1 MNTILVG
8 NGYWGNIVKNKL
20 EKYTNLL
27 DILDSKSN
35 LDDVIDK
42 YDLDFVFICSS
53 TNSHYDLVKKII
65 NKKINVFC
73 EKPFTGDFFKSKQLF
88 KLAKENNIKLY
99 VDNIFLDRKEY
110 LKIDKSLINKSNS
123 IYFKWTKKDLNIK
136 EDLINSLLYH
146 DIYILFS
153 LSMNFEWRIEYFFMN
168 DYILDL
174 ELAFLDKKVKFY
186 YNRNCED
193 REKTLTIDNNFFD
206 FSKPENDPLEDIII
220 NISNNYYIDYLYNEE
235 ITLKTLEFI
244 KNIRECDNK

>member
-1 MNTILVG
+1 MNTILIG

-20 EKYTNLL
+20 EKFTNLL
-27 DILDSKSN
+27 SILDSKSN
-35 LDDVIDK
+35 IDEVIDK
-42 YDLDFVFICSS
+42 HDINFVFICSS

-73 EKPFTGDFFKSKQLF
+73 EKPFTGDFFKSKELF
-88 KLAKENNIKLY
+88 KLAKDNNIKLY

-110 LKIDKSLINKSNS
+110 LKIDKNIINKSNN
-123 IYFKWTKKDLNIK
+123 IYFKWVKKDLNVK

-168 DYILDL
+168 DYILNLDL
-174 ELAFLDKKVKFY
+174 SYLDKKVKFH
-186 YNRNCED
+186 YNRNSEV
-193 REKTLTIDNNFFD
+193 REKILTIDINFFD

-220 NISNNYYIDYLYNEE
+220 NISNNNYIDYLYNEE
-235 ITLKTLEFI
+235 ITLKTLYFI
-244 KNIRECDNK
+244 KKLRDYDNK